1 MGFLKDLRN
10 FELTIQTP
18 TRQPNPI
25 QTLAPID
32 LSDSSKKSKINT
44 FTYPSDI
51 SILCCDDNEM
61 VMMSFRGIKI
71 KKYPNIKKEYATNGL
86 EAIKKFK

>member
-1 MGFLKDLRN
+1 LA
-10 FELTIQTP
+10 
-18 TRQPNPI
+18 NPI
-25 QTLAPID
+25 QTPAPID
-32 LSDSSKKSKINT
+32 LSDSLKKSKMKT
-44 FTYPSDI
+44 FTYPTDI

-71 KKYPNIKKEYATNGL
+71 KKYHNIKKEYATNGL